1 MTKIDIISG
10 FLGAGKTT
18 FIKKMIDEAF
28 KGEQIVLIEN
38 EFGEVGI
45 DGGFLKDAGIQ
56 ITEMNSGCICCSLVG
71 DFGKNLNEVITKYHP
86 DRILIEPSGVGK
98 LSDVMK
104 SVIDIEKEQPVNVGV
119 RIENKSRI
127 PVSRLEAKIKIQ
139 NRFYQPE
146 KEVTFQGM
154 ADGRGTTRLTTAITS
169 SQCGLVALWVE
180 QVKIW
185 DLFHLFGKRIE
196 TDGKEELSVLPEYY
210 EALLEITPQIREQL
224 IESEEYDEKRPGD
237 DPSQI
242 FQIREYRE
250 GDRIQRI
257 HWKASAR
264 TSQLM
269 VKDYSMPIGLGAL
282 LLFDLQVPEESGAVF
297 LDQAIEY
304 GLAILQG
311 FLNQEYPPRAAWY
324 NCRTQNMEQIEIR
337 ETEDLYLLTS
347 RLFQAGSYRE
357 EILWQPGFS
366 LFSTAIVQKNS
377 FHICV

>member
-1 MTKIDIISG
+1 MKNKLLYFGLLVVTLYLAILYDSPMLLGFGLMEMVLPAISG
-10 FLGAGKTT
+10 ILMLWTAAHMK
-18 FIKKMIDEAF
+18 A
-28 KGEQIVLIEN
+28 QIYLPI
-38 EFGEVGI
+38 
-45 DGGFLKDAGIQ
+45 
-56 ITEMNSGCICCSLVG
+56 
-71 DFGKNLNEVITKYHP
+71 
-86 DRILIEPSGVGK
+86 GVA
-98 LSDVMK
+98 
-104 SVIDIEKEQPVNVGV
+104 EKEQPVNVGV

-146 KEVTFQGM
+146 KEVIFQGM

-210 EALLEITPQIREQL
+210 EALIEITPQVREQL

-250 GDRIQRI
+250 GDRMQRI

-324 NCRTQNMEQIEIR
+324 NCRTQNMEQMEIR

-347 RLFQAGSYRE
+347 RLFQAESYRE
-357 EILWQPGFS
+357 EILLEEVYKHSYPQDGYS
-366 LFSTAIVQKNS
+366 
-377 FHICV
+377 ICLRITTDGQWWEDGILKGELTRTGLETEGISV